1 MELNQN
7 QIKELIE
14 DWDWVINYSFYGDK
28 GLPNLLNTDI
38 NDVWIGSR
46 DKIHDLGLDNLPEVI
61 KLDKQALKLVF
72 KYGGMAYR
80 VKPEE
85 AKDKKRWWWHLDKIA
100 EKKYPENLLPDHL
113 RNIYIKFKQNS

>member
-14 DWDWVINYSFYGDK
+14 DWDWVINYSFHGDK

-38 NDVWIGSR
+38 NDVWIASR

-85 AKDKKRWWWHLDKIA
+85 AKDQKRWWWHLDEIA